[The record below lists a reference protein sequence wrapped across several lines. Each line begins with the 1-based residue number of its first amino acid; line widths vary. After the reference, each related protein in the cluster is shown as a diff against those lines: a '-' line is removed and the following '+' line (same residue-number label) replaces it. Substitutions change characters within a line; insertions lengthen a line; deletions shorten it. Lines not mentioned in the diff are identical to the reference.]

1 MGESAGPTYVFP
13 RLTVEGSQF
22 HDEMYMSGVPVLR
35 QYLTEWSGLS
45 GYCDS
50 ETSRM
55 AGSRG
60 SGVLGR
66 VGPSVNSDASMSVV
80 EVQGF

>member
-1 MGESAGPTYVFP
+1 MFPWPTVG
-13 RLTVEGSQF
+13 GSQF
-22 HDEMYMSGVPVLR
+22 HDEMYMSGVPVLQ

-55 AGSRG
+55 ASSRG

-66 VGPSVNSDASMSVV
+66 AGPSVNSSASMSVV